1 MDYGSQS
8 GLSLAKLPHTA
19 AYDLGATGI
28 LVGSQC
34 MGRILRMVQAMHLFL
49 LVFQGYS
56 DTELARVCRSDMG
69 RQGQGYCILSYLE
82 ALADFQTALGL
93 RIIVTSRGI

>member
-1 MDYGSQS
+1 MGDELRLQFLCAASQVSNGSWMLLLDKHTLDLTCGFCES

-34 MGRILRMVQAMHLFL
+34 IGCFWRTVQAMEKVPGCGASISFL
-49 LVFQGYS
+49 GCVSMVL
-56 DTELARVCRSDMG
+56 
-69 RQGQGYCILSYLE
+69 
-82 ALADFQTALGL
+82 
-93 RIIVTSRGI
+93 